1 MNILQ
6 IIKLKKEYKELEARI
21 NNLTAFLN
29 TDEWKILSDRE
40 KEMLLSQYHAM
51 NVYALVLGDRI
62 SFYEGKPLI
71 FEWKCKKKMNHYS
84 NGGVNNE

>member
-1 MNILQ
+1 MNMLQ

-21 NNLTAFLN
+21 EALTAFLN
-29 TDEWKILSDRE
+29 TDEWKILSDCE

-51 NVYALVLGDRI
+51 NVYAIVLGDRI

-71 FEWKCKKKMNHYS
+71 FEWRNKQ
-84 NGGVNNE
+84 